1 MGQREQALSVWREGL
16 QLNAENE
23 TLVETLKRLR
33 VKP

>member
-1 MGQREQALSVWREGL
+1 MGQREQALSIWREGL
-16 QLNAENE
+16 KLNADNE